1 MSGDGGR
8 RGGWLDEHRSDLA
21 AQQIL
26 DAAGRLFAQRGV
38 ARTAMGDVARA
49 AGCSRTTLYRYFD
62 GRDALRAAY
71 VHREGRRIGREV
83 AEAVGGIE
91 GPSARLVEAV
101 LEALR
106 RVRGEPTLAAWF
118 AVDDRG
124 LTVEIARR
132 SPVIEA
138 IAAGFLGT
146 PTDEDVVRRA
156 RWLVRVI
163 VSLLV
168 MPGTD
173 EEDEREALERFV
185 APVVVGAPAHP
196 SPERPRQ
203 DSNLWPT
210 A

>member
-1 MSGDGGR
+1 MSGRAGGDR
-8 RGGWLDEHRSDLA
+8 RGGWLDEQRSDLA

-26 DAAGRLFAQRGV
+26 DAAGRLFAQQGV
-38 ARTAMGDVARA
+38 AGTAMGDVARA

-62 GRDALRAAY
+62 SRDALRMAY

-83 AEAVGGIE
+83 GEAVGGIDD
-91 GPSARLVEAV
+91 PRPRLVEAV

-124 LTVEIARR
+124 LTVELARR

-138 IAAGFLGT
+138 IAAGFLGA

-173 EEDEREALERFV
+173 EDDERETLERFV
-185 APVVVGAPAHP
+185 APVVVPGTAPRAP
-196 SPERPRQ
+196 SDRSPQAR
-203 DSNLWPT
+203 S
-210 A
+210 